1 MPQVVFKLIELSLLR
16 ESEREFRLNT
26 SVFSLKRWLNR
37 NFSGFSGG

>member
-1 MPQVVFKLIELSLLR
+1 MPQVVLEFIELSLLR
-16 ESEREFRLNT
+16 GSEREFRLNA